1 MGFNYGLEKKKF
13 DAEWTRLRAEYTAAG
28 MDEASIQIMYEY
40 DLKAFNRRR
49 ADAMHEQSL
58 DGMRDCHFEDV
69 SDDRSPLLMKFE
81 SVLATKDDYF
91 ATGRFA
97 WIEAI
102 SNEEL
107 YARLSSLT
115 DDDKELLTLFAM
127 EGLSKREIAQ
137 RRNIS
142 EQAVGQ
148 KMKRLRKFLFGV

>member
-1 MGFNYGLEKKKF
+1 
-13 DAEWTRLRAEYTAAG
+13 
-28 MDEASIQIMYEY
+28 
-40 DLKAFNRRR
+40 
-49 ADAMHEQSL
+49 MHEQSL

-102 SNEEL
+102 NNEEL